1 MRSNPPRALIKRR
14 RSTNVQYKIKN
25 SLICVIRWSLLGD
38 YSCLRESAQPRLKS
52 RELRTMMAKA
62 NLSRTLVVVTV
73 VVGAVAV
80 ALFGVGLERFS
91 YRVCPWHRIPA
102 MREVAACVL
111 GTDRQKR
118 LFGGLKQRLK
128 RPGLGL
134 PQQGLNLRE
143 GLLYGVEVGGV
154 GRQQPQLAALL
165 LDQFPDPFA
174 LVHGEVVHEDDLP
187 GLEGRSQDLPH
198 VDAEGV
204 GVR

>member
-1 MRSNPPRALIKRR
+1 MAPRARR
-14 RSTNVQYKIKN
+14 RKV
-25 SLICVIRWSLLGD
+25 LLV
-38 YSCLRESAQPRLKS
+38 SISAALAMTGAAYLKA
-52 RELRTMMAKA
+52 RRRRDLYE
-62 NLSRTLVVVTV
+62 
-73 VVGAVAV
+73 
-80 ALFGVGLERFS
+80 LERFS

>member
-1 MRSNPPRALIKRR
+1 MTKGGREGPLDRPMAESQLSELQNMR
-14 RSTNVQYKIKN
+14 V
-25 SLICVIRWSLLGD
+25 LLEEARG
-38 YSCLRESAQPRLKS
+38 
-52 RELRTMMAKA
+52 
-62 NLSRTLVVVTV
+62 LSRDLAYHQRARLESSI
-73 VVGAVAV
+73 GEA
-80 ALFGVGLERFS
+80 LERFS

>member
-1 MRSNPPRALIKRR
+1 MRRIAL
-14 RSTNVQYKIKN
+14 
-25 SLICVIRWSLLGD
+25 LL
-38 YSCLRESAQPRLKS
+38 AT
-52 RELRTMMAKA
+52 TMGATASKLMWVGRGAAAVFGLALVLALVLGVGTMA
-62 NLSRTLVVVTV
+62 L
-73 VVGAVAV
+73 AVAPGGT
-80 ALFGVGLERFS
+80 LTFRLERFS